1 MPGTIRARTTHSVIT
16 TFNRSVGS
24 LFSGAELEEFV
35 GDGLMVLYKDELQ
48 YLQFPYEVIDT
59 VGSYSLV
66 TAKF

>member
-1 MPGTIRARTTHSVIT
+1 MPAQRYHYIYPER
-16 TFNRSVGS
+16 
-24 LFSGAELEEFV
+24 SGAELEEFV
-35 GDGLMVLYKDELQ
+35 GDGLMVLYEDELQ